1 MLKLNPHLKNVVS
14 HVAHGERKMRNA
26 EKLNLHQLPW
36 IFDDVM
42 NWAVG
47 GGFQLS
53 ALILLILIG
62 AGEFSRV
69 LEYIFFDVP
78 YIRPRF
84 WGYFYGDWPL
94 SATGFVAVWQLCH
107 FEGSDRFYVQPWWYA
122 AMLGL
127 GIVIS
132 VGFFEIPAVMGN
144 RKNPDKGY
152 TWQQEL
158 TLSKLAHT
166 IGFALVFGILASLA
180 PMTFVAGTWEQR
192 LIAIGLVVLCVGAWA
207 IANVLDMTLRS
218 MTYLLVEAHPHPSRY
233 RQKPWPW
240 RQPVTAT

>member
-1 MLKLNPHLKNVVS
+1 MRIDATRNDYFNPAEPTILHIDLNS
-14 HVAHGERKMRNA
+14 C
-26 EKLNLHQLPW
+26 
-36 IFDDVM
+36 F
-42 NWAVG
+42 
-47 GGFQLS
+47 
-53 ALILLILIG
+53 
-62 AGEFSRV
+62 
-69 LEYIFFDVP
+69 
-78 YIRPRF
+78 
-84 WGYFYGDWPL
+84 
-94 SATGFVAVWQLCH
+94 ATV
-107 FEGSDRFYVQPWWYA
+107 E
-122 AMLGL
+122 
-127 GIVIS
+127 
-132 VGFFEIPAVMGN
+132 
-144 RKNPDKGY
+144 
-152 TWQQEL
+152 QQEL